1 MSRENNFRSELA
13 ESIFNIKYSHG
24 GGDTWHK
31 LCTRLVDD
39 VAGGA
44 DPLMSAGDRAEL
56 VEMFYLRKAIAG
68 GRYLYYAG
76 RQSHFWNNCY
86 LLKAE
91 ADTREEWGN
100 VIHRASD
107 CLMSG
112 GGIGVDYSI
121 LRPRG
126 AELKSTGGTASGP
139 IPLMDSINNVGR
151 NVMQGGSRRSAIYAS
166 LAWDHGDAA
175 EFLTV
180 KNWDAD
186 TVARKAADFNSH
198 APLDHTNISLNY
210 SDEWLDIPNRAEHPT
225 FLANVEQAMR
235 TGEPGFSFNFGHQSN
250 ETLRN
255 ACCEVVSADDSDVCN
270 LASLNFAEIKS
281 IGELK
286 DVTALVS
293 KFLLCGTLRA
303 DLPYQKVHDV
313 RALNRRLGLGI
324 MGLHEWLL
332 ARGYDYSMT
341 EELSAWLSVYEH
353 ESKVSADE
361 QADWV
366 GCSHPVA
373 YRAIAPTGSIS
384 MLAST
389 TSGIEPVIY
398 TAYKRR
404 YLTNGTDWKYQVV
417 VDTTARTIVESTGID
432 PDTIETSVTLANDP
446 AKRIRF
452 QHAVQRYVDMA
463 ISSTL
468 NLPTWGTA
476 NNNSDKVQ
484 QMANIISEYAPGLR
498 GLTCYPDGSRGGQP
512 IEQVAYG
519 EALGQEGVEYL
530 EHDICE
536 ISGGGTCAS

>member
-1 MSRENNFRSELA
+1 MKGNNFKSELA
-13 ESIFNIKYSHG
+13 EAIFNIKYSHG
-24 GGDTWHK
+24 GGDSWHN

-39 VAGGA
+39 VCGGPN
-44 DPLMSAGDRAEL
+44 PLLSASDRAEL
-56 VEMFYLRKAIAG
+56 VDIFYTRKALPG

-76 RQSHFWNNCY
+76 RDSHFWNNCY

-91 ADTREEWGN
+91 EDTREEWGN
-100 VIHRASD
+100 VLHRASD

-112 GGIGVDYSI
+112 GGIGVDYSL
-121 LRPRG
+121 LRARG
-126 AELKSTGGTASGP
+126 AELKATGGIASGP
-139 IPLMDSINNVGR
+139 IPLMQSINEIGR

-166 LAWDHGDAA
+166 LDWRHGDVN
-175 EFLTV
+175 EFLSV
-180 KNWDAD
+180 KNWDVD
-186 TVARKAADFNSH
+186 TVARKAADFNAH

-210 SDEWLDIPNRAEHPT
+210 GDEWVNMPDRAEHPT
-225 FLANVEQAMR
+225 FVANVRQAMM
-235 TGEPGFSFNFGHQSN
+235 TGEPGFSFNFGEQSN

-255 ACCEVVSADDSDVCN
+255 ACCEVVSEDDSDVCN
-270 LASLNFAEIKS
+270 LASLNFAEIADVD
-281 IGELK
+281 ELSS
-286 DVTALVS
+286 VTRLVS

-313 RALNRRLGLGI
+313 RARNRRLGLGI

-332 ARGYDYSMT
+332 IRGYDYAMNKHLAT
-341 EELSAWLSVYEH
+341 WLKVYER
-353 ESKVSADE
+353 ESALAANE

-366 GCSHPVA
+366 GCSRPVA

-384 MLAST
+384 MLAAP

-417 VDTTARTIVESTGID
+417 VDTTARTIVDSTGID
-432 PDTIETSVTLANDP
+432 PETIETSVSLASDP
-446 AKRIRF
+446 EKRIRF
-452 QHAVQRYVDMA
+452 QHAVQGYVDMA

-468 NLPTWGTA
+468 NLPPWGSA
-476 NNNSDKVQ
+476 DNNEDGVDK
-484 QMANIISEYAPGLR
+484 MAKVIADYAPGLR

-512 IEQVAYG
+512 IEQIPYA
-519 EALGQEGVEYL
+519 EAIGQEGVEYA